1 MLTRFHRVLV
11 TAPHTDDGE
20 IGAGGTIARLVE
32 AGAEVYCLAF
42 STGAGRAIKA
52 EFRAAMRV
60 LGVPGENLGV
70 LNFKTRYFPQRRQ
83 DVLQVLIRARDIL
96 RPDLVLC
103 PSARDAHQD
112 HQVVAA
118 EAIRA
123 FRATTLLGY
132 ELPWNGVTA
141 FDVRCFVSLE
151 AAHLRRKLDALYR
164 YKSQSEKAYTQ
175 PGFITGLARM
185 RGVQA
190 GVPLAEAFEVVR
202 WVMN

>member
-1 MLTRFHRVLV
+1 MLTRFHRALIL
-11 TAPHTDDGE
+11 APHTDDGE

-32 AGAEVYCLAF
+32 AGVKVYCLAF
-42 STGAGRAIKA
+42 STGAGKANEA

-60 LGVPGENLGV
+60 LGVPDENLGV
-70 LNFKTRYFPQRRQ
+70 LNFRTRYFPQRRQ

-96 RPDLVLC
+96 HPDLVLC

-118 EAIRA
+118 EVIRA
-123 FRATTLLGY
+123 YRATTLLAY

-141 FDVRCFVSLE
+141 FDVRCFVPLAGE
-151 AAHLRRKLDALYR
+151 HLRRKIEALHR
-164 YKSQSEKAYTQ
+164 YESQSEKAYTQ
-175 PGFITGLARM
+175 LDFIAGLARI
-185 RGVQA
+185 RGAQV

-202 WVMN
+202 WVVN

>member
-20 IGAGGTIARLVE
+20 LGAGGTIARLVE
-32 AGAEVYCLAF
+32 AGAEVYYLAF
-42 STGAGRAIKA
+42 STGATTAHIG
-52 EFRAAMRV
+52 EFRAAMEV
-60 LGVPGENLGV
+60 LEIPEEHLRM
-70 LNFKTRYFPQRRQ
+70 LDFKARYFPQQRQ
-83 DVLQVLIRARDIL
+83 EILQILVDFRDSFK
-96 RPDLVLC
+96 PDLVLC

-132 ELPWNGVTA
+132 ELPWNGVSA
-141 FDVRCFVSLE
+141 FDVRCYVPLAGE
-151 AAHLRRKLDALYR
+151 HLRRKIAALHQYE
-164 YKSQSEKAYTQ
+164 SQSEKAYTQ
-175 PGFITGLARM
+175 PDFIAGLARM

-202 WVMN
+202 WVVN